1 MSAWATPQAP
11 SSHPL
16 PSLDLILQGGEWLAR
31 GRAGEALQ
39 CAKEA
44 LRQDPHDADALF
56 LLGTAHY
63 RDGDLAAAEA
73 RLKQAIQAN
82 GKVAVFHSTLGNV
95 YQDRGA
101 LPEAVAAYR
110 RAIRLK
116 PDFAEAHNDLGT
128 AFFAQGDPSRA
139 AQSYQRAKIGRAH
152 V

>member
-1 MSAWATPQAP
+1 MSAWGTPRAP

-31 GRAGEALQ
+31 GRAGEALR
-39 CAKEA
+39 CAEEA

-56 LLGTAHY
+56 LLGAAHY

-95 YQDRGA
+95 CQDRGA
-101 LPEAVAAYR
+101 HR
-110 RAIRLK
+110 SGG
-116 PDFAEAHNDLGT
+116 GT
-128 AFFAQGDPSRA
+128 RDGHRDGQLSLFPVGLQVG
-139 AQSYQRAKIGRAH
+139 
-152 V
+152 